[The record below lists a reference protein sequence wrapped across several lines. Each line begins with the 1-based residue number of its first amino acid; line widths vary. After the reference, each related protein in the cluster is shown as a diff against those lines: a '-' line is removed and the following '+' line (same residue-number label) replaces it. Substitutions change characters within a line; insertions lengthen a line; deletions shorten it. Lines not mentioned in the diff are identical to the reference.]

1 MSCEHERQ
9 SLLAFL
15 YWLCFCGPYALV
27 KPTRAEQPNPL
38 MAHIVDGKEN
48 CDCRPVDDSRKLNRK
63 KRGKTVNLGSP
74 IGEVAL
80 MVNRCLSP
88 SCLSLCRG
96 NMGGYGTHELSI
108 WIIDAM
114 KLVNMIPSEWLRLEL
129 SHLSRVNDVIE
140 VLIIASINDGDT
152 TFDDTIYSFRFNV
165 VGPSLVTLSD
175 LYWCHSDVDPPDAGT
190 RWSEGRRISTRIKS
204 KPLDWWRGEKM
215 MYGRVHSSKLA
226 NTFWILFVT
235 TVFVL

>member
-1 MSCEHERQ
+1 
-9 SLLAFL
+9 
-15 YWLCFCGPYALV
+15 
-27 KPTRAEQPNPL
+27 

-48 CDCRPVDDSRKLNRK
+48 CDSRPVDDSRKLNRK

-88 SCLSLCRG
+88 SSLSLCRG

-129 SHLSRVNDVIE
+129 PHLSRVDDVIE

-152 TFDDTIYSFRFNV
+152 IFDDTIHSFRFKRLTWCKFCGGRHCITGRSNIAPLTSDSVNV

-175 LYWCHSDVDPPDAGT
+175 LYWCHSDVDPADAGT

-226 NTFWILFVT
+226 NTFWIFFVT
-235 TVFVL
+235 NVFVL